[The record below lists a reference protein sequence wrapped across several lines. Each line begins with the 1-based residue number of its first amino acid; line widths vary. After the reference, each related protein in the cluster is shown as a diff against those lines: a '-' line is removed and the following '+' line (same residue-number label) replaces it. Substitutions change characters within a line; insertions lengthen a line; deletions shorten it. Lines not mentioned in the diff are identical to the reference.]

1 MVQKVR
7 SATDARNWP
16 ATDKRQQIAVEHA
29 RNLYLIVQPSGSKSW
44 AWRARR
50 IGETTVTKVTL
61 GSLETYSLKDAR
73 DWADK
78 LTKARDAGDDDAAA
92 QAKRDA
98 DAERLAAEEAKRDE
112 KTLTWFWETHYLPRF
127 VETLEDRRETE
138 RQWKKLIKPDL
149 GHMRLDSITH
159 DDLARMV
166 EKVRETAPVT
176 ANRVTTMVKTMF
188 KRALT
193 VLRHETG
200 LTTDP
205 AQFLVKPTNEAKTRV
220 QRVLD
225 RRELGYVL
233 RAVHDLGR
241 AKSDYRAVYARALRL
256 CLVTGCR
263 IQEALGAP
271 WSEFDLEAGVWTI
284 DGSRSKND
292 HPHVLP
298 LPPITVAW
306 LKGLREKTNSEWVFS
321 VSGDAAMK
329 ATSKPQAAILEIT
342 RKMAAR
348 DGREMTQWAAH
359 ALRRTFSTEL
369 SGLTADGLNALV
381 PPAVVE
387 ALLNHQSGT
396 KAGVAGVYNKYSYRA
411 EKAVALRLWEQHLE
425 TVLAEERQRHDEH
438 LKEAA

>member
-7 SATDARNWP
+7 SATDARAWP
-16 ATDKRQQIAVEHA
+16 TTDKRQQVAVEHA
-29 RNLYLIVQPSGSKSW
+29 RNLYLIVQPSGAKSW

-50 IGETTVTKVTL
+50 KGEATVTKVTL
-61 GSLETYSLKDAR
+61 GSLDTYRFKDAV
-73 DWADK
+73 DWAEK
-78 LTKARDAGDDDAAA
+78 LTKARDAGDDTVAA

-98 DAERLAAEEAKRDE
+98 DTERLAAEEAARDE
-112 KTLTWFWETHYLPRF
+112 KTLTWFWKTHYNKRF
-127 VETLEDRRETE
+127 VATLEDRRETE
-138 RQWKKLIKPDL
+138 RQWIKLIEPEI
-149 GHMRLDSITH
+149 GHMRLDKITH

-166 EKVRETAPVT
+166 EKVRQTAPVT
-176 ANRVTTMVKTMF
+176 ANRVATMIKTMF

-200 LTTDP
+200 LTVDP
-205 AQFLVKPTNEAKTRV
+205 AQYLVKPHNEAKTRV

-233 RAVHDLGR
+233 RATHDLGR
-241 AKSDYRAVYARALRL
+241 GKLDYRAIYARALRL

-271 WSEFDLEAGVWTI
+271 WTEFDLDAGVWTVAK
-284 DGSRSKND
+284 SRSKNN
-292 HPHVLP
+292 HPHVVP
-298 LPPITVAW
+298 LPPVTLAW
-306 LKGLREKTNSEWVFS
+306 LKDLREKTNGAWVFS
-321 VSGDAAMK
+321 VSGEAPMK
-329 ATSKPQAAILEIT
+329 ATSKPQAAILTIT
-342 RKMAAR
+342 RMYAKR
-348 DGREMTQWAAH
+348 DNRGMEPWAAH

-369 SGLTADGLNALV
+369 SGLSDDGLNALV

-396 KAGVAGVYNKYSYRA
+396 KAGVAGIYNKYTYRA
-411 EKAVALRLWEQHLE
+411 EKATALRVWEKHLE
-425 TVLAEERQRHDEH
+425 VVLLEERQLHAAH